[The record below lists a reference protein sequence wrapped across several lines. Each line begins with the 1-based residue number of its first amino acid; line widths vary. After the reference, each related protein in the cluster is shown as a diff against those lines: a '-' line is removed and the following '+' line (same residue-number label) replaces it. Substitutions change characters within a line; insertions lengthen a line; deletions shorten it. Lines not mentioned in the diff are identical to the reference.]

1 MSAFETFSQHPES
14 HVLGTPA
21 QGMAQLLAAVADR
34 ATIHAGGKLVRAIDG
49 PRQWLMVET
58 SGSSGAPKT
67 IRRSP
72 QSWIASFAV
81 NADLFRVTPADTY
94 ATLGP
99 LAHSLTLYATL
110 EALHLGA
117 DVLALAGQNPRNQ
130 AQHAADHRVTVIYA
144 TPAQLGLLLQ
154 GMRAAKITALP
165 ALRHIICGGG
175 VLTET
180 LRSQI
185 SQIFSTAQI
194 TQFFGAS
201 ETSFITMSDAVTPM
215 GSVGKPY
222 PAVDLT
228 AHAGEIWVR
237 SPYLFDGYATGDAS
251 DTRWEGDALSIGEM
265 GYLDAQGYLFL
276 RGRKSRMVTVADH
289 NVFPEEIEALISTL
303 HICAVIPMPDPKR
316 GHRIVC
322 VLQGHAAPDF
332 AALRQL
338 CQARL
343 GAHAVPKDFVMTDK
357 IPMLL
362 AGKPDT
368 VTLTQWLKDRA

>member
-1 MSAFETFSQHPES
+1 MSAIETFSQHPES

-34 ATIHAGGKLVRAIDG
+34 ATIHAGGKLVRVIDG

-81 NADLFRVTPADTY
+81 NADLFGVTPADTY

-130 AQHAADHRVTVIYA
+130 AQQIVGHNVSVIYA

-154 GMRAAKITALP
+154 GLQAAKIDTVAGVQQVFCGGGTLPP
-165 ALRHIICGGG
+165 ALRSSIA
-175 VLTET
+175 
-180 LRSQI
+180 SAFP
-185 SQIFSTAQI
+185 SAQFI
-194 TQFFGAS
+194 EFFGAS
-201 ETSFITMSDAVTPM
+201 ETSFITMSDDATPM

-228 AHAGEIWVR
+228 VHAGEIWVR

-251 DTRWEGDALSIGEM
+251 DTRWDGDALSIGEM
-265 GYLDAQGYLFL
+265 GYLDTQGYLFL

-289 NVFPEEIEALISTL
+289 NVFPEEIEALIAT
-303 HICAVIPMPDPKR
+303 HHTCAVIPMPDPKR

-322 VLQGHAAPDF
+322 VLQGHATPDV

-338 CQARL
+338 CQIRL
-343 GAHAVPKDFVMTDK
+343 GAHAVPKEFVMIDK
-357 IPMLL
+357 IPMLP